1 MVNFILINKMNNN
14 EKKFGL
20 IIRSKKINNQ
30 KPINN
35 IFDDNSDDED
45 DLSQNQKIKRK
56 LPTISNVKLKK
67 VFF

>member
-1 MVNFILINKMNNN
+1 MNNN

-20 IIRSKKINNQ
+20 IINPKKTNNK
-30 KPINN
+30 KPIKN

-56 LPTISNVKLKK
+56 LPTLSNVKLKK
-67 VFF
+67 VFFYL

>member
-1 MVNFILINKMNNN
+1 MNNN

-20 IIRSKKINNQ
+20 IIKSKKINNQ